1 MTDEQLTTA
10 RENIGEFAR
19 TLGYAPNLKFLTGYI
34 EMLREAGVP
43 EKSIDICIS
52 NCVINLSP
60 DKPRVLQGVY
70 DSLRD
75 GGELYFSDVYADAE
89 IPEAIRT
96 HDVLLGECLAGA
108 LYTKEFES
116 IAQTIGFARP
126 RILAIS
132 HIEVHDAEL
141 KALVKNIKF
150 YSITYRLFKVA
161 ENDQK
166 EIARGQ
172 TATYLGTIAGH
183 EDKYELDVDN
193 VFARSVPV
201 KVSANTAEILAKS
214 WLSPFFAIEGIAA
227 DDGEEL
233 KTTST
238 ESLME
243 SALTASCCK
252 PKQDSSGCC
261 PPKQESSGCCK
272 PKQDSSGCCPPKQ
285 ESSGCC
291 KPKQDSSGCCK
302 PKQESSGCCKP
313 KQDSS
318 GCCKPKQESLESATL
333 EKVPSK
339 CSVPTAESQG
349 NSPDTVR
356 LSGSLV
362 PRQYQM
368 ALFRQAL
375 ENNTMIVLETGAGKT
390 LVSVM
395 LIEWF
400 AQRSPEKMRVFLNN
414 TVALVQQ
421 QARVISDNTQ
431 HRVEKFVGSAGI
443 EAWGKSGWKAH
454 WAKSTVQVMTHQI
467 FLNALRHGYI
477 SLEDIDLLVIDECH
491 HTRGN
496 HPYALI
502 MSEFYRLAEPS
513 KRPHVFG
520 MTASPLNSREDVRT
534 SVTRL
539 QALINADLCT
549 VDLSLCKDIVSK
561 AESICWEY
569 SLPPEFPETE
579 LTAVL
584 LKACGQ
590 NAKLAD
596 RFENAPYLLQLLGPM
611 GVDLMWHHEIQKWH
625 NSVLTEGLRQ
635 TSVLRRQ
642 EQSLVQF
649 NRGAGSSACDIQ
661 IQSLR
666 HKTLTAQ
673 ESLGPRRQEVV
684 ELQSALAIDREFG
697 GMEVART
704 MILQRLELLDNDANI
719 EKAAKRLKALDGSS
733 DGKPDTVDLRRPW
746 SDVRHLLSPQVNALL
761 DILMSWRDRVNELRG
776 IVFVNRRLTAVA
788 LVYIVSQI
796 AEFRFIIA
804 DALLGAARGGGK
816 AVRPLR
822 QGAIRIANQTT
833 LADFAQGKVNLI
845 FATQVA
851 EEGVDV
857 QPCNL
862 VVRFE
867 IPQTVTSLIQ
877 SRGRAR
883 KAGSQFYVMVPG
895 MDEDINKSAIHK
907 HMGTRMDY
915 ERLVEMER
923 FLKDWC
929 NSHMSRRASPT
940 PITAKPGDDPDM
952 ELENDSE
959 STKVVRIGRSGPEY
973 WQFLQRHTLREFS
986 ADNPEDD
993 EKELW
998 IESRDRSGRVFTVL
1012 ASGAKI
1018 TYLSAIQII
1027 YRYVQTLPQNQ
1038 CDGLEPVY
1046 TITEELEEV
1055 EEEGS
1060 PAGSRSGSVVAGK
1073 KRKKTPPRTLFR
1085 CSLTL
1090 PANAA
1095 LRRINGPAMPTKKLA
1110 KQVTSYRTAKKLHQV
1125 GAIDDNLLPVVEVKP
1140 NLSAT
1145 IGKKTGPLPKGQT
1158 KGSRSAVN
1166 SYAIAIP
1173 EAFKR
1178 AAPASADQD
1187 AMEVD
1192 GNAPASNTS
1201 LWHFYWISLQH
1212 PKAEAPTSIMLATA
1226 NPLPDDIAVP
1236 LYIAQYND
1244 SADLSQEYIVPR
1256 YMWSRELD
1264 NAQIDDLAS
1273 FTSKVMIRT
1282 LRHGYVWETNE
1293 VGILLAPLTTDCSS
1307 VDFEFARTCFKDR
1320 KAVYREGFDY
1330 SQLVGQLV
1338 MDALDSGNL
1347 KVVTKVCHD
1356 ADVNTNLPQYH
1367 AMTSVLDDID
1377 MAIEAKQQ
1385 DPQMTAVDE
1394 HKAAVVMPPKGL
1406 TSTPCP
1412 PPSAVSVNMSTDTSG
1427 TPTSSAALA
1436 GTPKVSTRRRIKT
1449 MNEWSRNKRVRYM
1462 LPKEDEG
1469 AAGVPLLMVK
1479 PIDFSNNYLAPVQF
1493 HSPPVALSEGPGLE
1507 TYPDGIYTTPF
1518 CCAREP
1524 LGLNDVLNLTLLSSF
1539 LTRLEQVLVAFGVK
1553 QRLSLSAK
1561 TETVRCAITASSS
1574 SMDCDYQRLETLG
1587 DSILKFITSTML
1599 FVEHPADHEG
1609 LLTSRREHLVS
1620 NSHLFH
1626 LATRMSL
1633 AESIISLAF
1642 SKREWRLPGQG
1653 WKRLHD
1659 IPIKWI
1665 CTPAVENNRVPRKAV
1680 AADPQEK
1687 VEDPGTVV
1695 STSKVSS
1702 ENKPYTTPHKETR
1715 DIITERLLS
1724 EKTVADIIESLLGAA
1739 VLDGGIEGALAA
1751 ACSLNVAD
1759 SRWTEWQQFGKA
1771 WHAGQ
1776 REKRRRLAALHM
1788 HQLEYIASLKQ
1799 TLLLLPSGTNDI
1811 EPLTQQLGEM
1821 MLDTTDVNC
1830 SAPDGSAD
1838 DGISGLLSSLIKPP
1852 AGWEATVEHTLGYR
1866 FQDRAVLVEALT
1878 HCSMMDL
1885 NSASYQ
1891 RLEYLGDAV
1900 LDYFVTKRY
1909 YNYKPELVPHRITL
1923 VKHVAVSND
1932 VLGLILVCN
1941 GLHRFLRNQSQTVNA
1956 AIADYEERLR
1966 AVRQTVADAAA
1977 EDSSC
1982 PMADSTDVYQN
1993 LPPECWNLVP
2003 APKVLGDL
2011 LESLLGAVYVDSGM
2025 DCGTAQALYEHLI
2038 EPFLDRFVDSGKL
2051 TLNPVIQSQLI
2062 CQAWGCSAFTWVPLA
2077 NEDTTDFVNRSVCE
2091 FQIHGRTIVHTRGE
2105 GPRHAKFNAAC
2116 QFVHLVGAAAPNAL
2130 DGNLATMHG
2139 IESGGKTMAILD
2151 ELLKP
2156 LCRCKE
2162 ERLARAKAEEEAK
2175 ASLEAEASADIAVV
2189 AMTVDAE

>member
-1 MTDEQLTTA
+1 MASNSDTVYTSVKDYYGKVLESSKDLKTSACTTGSAPHPIVLDAIRKIPSAVTDKFYGCGNPIPLGITGKSVLDLGSGSGRDCYAAAALVGPEGSVIGVDMTDEQLATA

-52 NCVINLSP
+52 NCVINLVWP
-60 DKPRVLQGVY
+60 
-70 DSLRD
+70 
-75 GGELYFSDVYADAE
+75 
-89 IPEAIRT
+89 
-96 HDVLLGECLAGA
+96 GA

-141 KALVKNIKF
+141 KALVKDIKF

-172 TATYLGTIAGH
+172 TATYLGTVAGH
-183 EDKYELDVDN
+183 EDQ
-193 VFARSVPV
+193 
-201 KVSANTAEILAKS
+201 
-214 WLSPFFAIEGIAA
+214 
-227 DDGEEL
+227 EL

-252 PKQDSSGCC
+252 PKQD
-261 PPKQESSGCCK
+261 
-272 PKQDSSGCCPPKQ
+272 
-285 ESSGCC
+285 
-291 KPKQDSSGCCK
+291 
-302 PKQESSGCCKP
+302 
-313 KQDSS
+313 
-318 GCCKPKQESLESATL
+318 
-333 EKVPSK
+333 
-339 CSVPTAESQG
+339 
-349 NSPDTVR
+349 NPDTVR
-356 LSGSLV
+356 LSGSL
-362 PRQYQM
+362 
-368 ALFRQAL
+368 AL

-390 LVSVM
+390 LG
-395 LIEWF
+395 
-400 AQRSPEKMRVFLNN
+400 RSPEKMRVFLNN

-534 SVTRL
+534 SVARL

-569 SLPPEFPETE
+569 PLPPEFPETE

-584 LKACGQ
+584 FKACGQ

-635 TSVLRRQ
+635 TSVP
-642 EQSLVQF
+642 EAA
-649 NRGAGSSACDIQ
+649 GAVTGT
-661 IQSLR
+661 IQSLH

-719 EKAAKRLKALDGSS
+719 EKAAKRLKALDGSG
-733 DGKPDTVDLRRPW
+733 DGKARTRWIRAGPW

-761 DILMSWRDRVNELRG
+761 DILMSWRDRANELRG

-788 LVYIVSQI
+788 LVS
-796 AEFRFIIA
+796 ASSLLMR
-804 DALLGAARGGGK
+804 LLGAARGGGK

-822 QGAIRIANQTT
+822 QGAIRVANQTT

-915 ERLVEMER
+915 ERLVEMEG

-952 ELENDSE
+952 ELESDSE

-1038 CDGLEPVY
+1038 YDALEPAY

-1060 PAGSRSGSVVAGK
+1060 LAGPKSSSVVAGK

-1110 KQVTSYRTAKKLHQV
+1110 KQVASYRAAKKLHQV
-1125 GAIDDNLLPVVEVKP
+1125 GAIDDSLLPVVEVKP

-1166 SYAIAIP
+1166 NYAIATP

-1178 AAPASADQD
+1178 AAPASADRD
-1187 AMEVD
+1187 AMDVD
-1192 GNAPASNTS
+1192 GNTPASNPS

-1212 PKAEAPTSIMLATA
+1212 PKAEVPTSIMLATA

-1244 SADLSQEYIVPR
+1244 STDLSPEYIVPR

-1293 VGILLAPLTTDCSS
+1293 VGILLAPLTTDCNS

-1330 SQLVGQLV
+1330 RQLVGQLV

-1385 DPQMTAVDE
+1385 DPQMTVVYE
-1394 HKAAVVMPPKGL
+1394 HKATLVMPPKEL

-1436 GTPKVSTRRRIKT
+1436 GTPKASTRRRIKT

-1479 PIDFSNNYLAPVQF
+1479 PVDFSNNYLAPVQF
-1493 HSPPVALSEGPGLE
+1493 HSPPVTVSEGPGLE

-1524 LGLNDVLNLTLLSSF
+1524 LGLTDVLNLTLLSSF
-1539 LTRLEQVLVAFGVK
+1539 LTRLEQVLVAFGVR
-1553 QRLSLSAK
+1553 QRLSLSAE

-1659 IPIKWI
+1659 ISTKWI
-1665 CTPAVENNRVPRKAV
+1665 CTPAVENNRVLRKAV

-1687 VEDPGTVV
+1687 VEDPDAVT
-1695 STSKVSS
+1695 STGKASS
-1702 ENKPYTTPHKETR
+1702 ENKPHTAPRKQTR
-1715 DIITERLLS
+1715 DIITERPLS

-1751 ACSLNVAD
+1751 ACSLNVTD
-1759 SRWTEWQQFGKA
+1759 SRWTEWQQFGKV

-1776 REKRRRLAALHM
+1776 REKKRRLAALHM

-1799 TLLLLPSGTNDI
+1799 SLLLLPSGTNDI
-1811 EPLTQQLGEM
+1811 EPLTHQLGEI

-1830 SAPDGSAD
+1830 SAPDGSVD
-1838 DGISGLLSSLIKPP
+1838 DGISGLLSSLTKAP
-1852 AGWEATVEHTLGYR
+1852 AGWEAMAEHTLGYR

-1956 AIADYEERLR
+1956 AIADYEERFW

-1982 PMADSTDVYQN
+1982 PMVDSTDVYQN

-2025 DCGTAQALYEHLI
+2025 DCGTAQALYERLI

-2139 IESGGKTMAILD
+2139 IENGGKTMAILD

-2162 ERLARAKAEEEAK
+2162 ERLARARAEEEAK
-2175 ASLEAEASADIAVV
+2175 ASLEAEASAEIVV
-2189 AMTVDAE
+2189 TAMTVDAE